1 MEKLEYEIL
10 ISTCDKFSDL
20 WAANIQLL
28 NENWPDRNAK
38 TYLVTDAP
46 TDRGFDGVEMICA
59 GEGKEITDRLRI
71 ALERVKS
78 EYVIFT
84 LDDYFFT
91 QPIDQSK
98 IRDIVDFME
107 RNAVDYTQLYPQPK
121 HFLKRDGAKEYA
133 QHPGVYAVDLTEG
146 NYKVVLTPGI
156 WRADFMRKTLTGS
169 LNAWQYEVSLTEA
182 ARKLGAKCATSNC
195 GELPYLDVVRKG
207 KLLRKANRYF
217 RQNPIYHGQRPV
229 ISWSVEA
236 KLWVRTQMKFW
247 LPKGCLRLIKKI
259 LIRCGMKF
267 YSPVS

>member
-1 MEKLEYEIL
+1 MENQNYEIL

-20 WAANIQLL
+20 WEANVYLL
-28 NENWPDRNAK
+28 NKNWSDRNAK
-38 TYLVTDAP
+38 TYLVTDAH
-46 TDRGFDGVEMICA
+46 TDREFDRVEVICA
-59 GEGKEITDRLRI
+59 GEAKEITDRLRV
-71 ALERVKS
+71 ALEQVKS

-91 QPIDQSK
+91 QTIDQRK
-98 IRDIVDFME
+98 ICAIVDFME
-107 RNAVDYTQLYPQPK
+107 KNAVDYTQLYPQPK
-121 HFLKRDGAKEYA
+121 YFLKQDGAKEYA
-133 QHPGVYAVDLTEG
+133 QYPGVYSVDLTEG

-156 WRADFMRKTLTGS
+156 WRTDFMRKTLTES
-169 LNAWQYEVSLTEA
+169 LNPWQYEVSLTES

-207 KLLRKANRYF
+207 KLLRKAYRYF
-217 RQNPIYHGQRPV
+217 QQNPIYHGQRPV
-229 ISWSVEA
+229 LNWSVEA
-236 KLWVRTQMKFW
+236 KNWIRTQMNFY